1 MPEPLVSIKN
11 LTFIYTGS
19 RTPALRD
26 VSLEVLPGEYVA
38 VLGLNDAGKT
48 TLALSMN
55 GVVPHMLTGEMS
67 GTVEVA
73 GHDVADYPVREMAK
87 LIGVVFDNPEFQM
100 SQMTVAEEVA
110 LGLESAGVPH
120 EEMVPIVKDTLALV
134 GLEGLEE
141 RSPLELSG
149 GQQQRLAIA
158 AVLAMKPR
166 LLIMDEPTS
175 NLDPQGKREVFEIA
189 ARLNREQNLT
199 VVIVEH
205 EVEMMAAHADRVVV
219 LDRGRVVLNGPPRE
233 VLAQVEEVEALGL
246 RPPQVT
252 SVAYRLGRDHGLW
265 DGPMPVVAE
274 EALPVID
281 RLIGATDA

>member
-1 MPEPLVSIKN
+1 MTEPLISIEN
-11 LTFIYTGS
+11 LTFTYTGGQ
-19 RTPALRD
+19 TPALRE
-26 VSLEVLPGEYVA
+26 VSLKVLPGEYVA
-38 VLGLNDAGKT
+38 VLGRSDAGKT

-55 GVVPHMLTGEMS
+55 GVVPHMLAGEMS
-67 GTVEVA
+67 GTVQVA

-110 LGLESAGVPH
+110 LGLESAGTPP
-120 EEMVPIVKDTLALV
+120 EEMYPIVEKTLEMV
-134 GLEGLEE
+134 GLAGLEE

-158 AVLAMKPR
+158 AVLAMRPR
-166 LLIMDEPTS
+166 VLVMDEPTS

-189 ARLNREQNLT
+189 ATLHAQNQT

-205 EVEMMAAHADRVVV
+205 EVEMMATHADRVIV
-219 LDRGRVVLNGPPRE
+219 LDAGRVVLNGPPRE
-233 VLAQVEEVEALGL
+233 VFAQVEVLESLGL

-252 SVAYRLGRDHGLW
+252 AVAYRLGRDHGLW
-265 DGPMPVVAE
+265 DGPLPIVVDDAVR
-274 EALPVID
+274 PIR
-281 RLIGATDA
+281 RLIAAEPS